1 MDKKINYKYLNF
13 LLILCIIYVVYLMN
27 GIWVTGLKKVFSIL
41 FPFFIS
47 FVIAYCLY
55 PILKFLVNKKIPKT
69 IGVFIIV
76 ISILLIFGLTFYFA
90 LPIFFNQLGNLLS
103 SLSKVLADLAV
114 KYSIDTTFANNFINN
129 YSIKIFK
136 IIGDF
141 ISNGSF
147 INVISVSINYITKFI
162 IVFIVTIYFLFD
174 MDKIKLKIKEYLI
187 KKNKKKYYIVSTL
200 NNEVHSYLKGLSI
213 FMLIQFFEYT
223 FLFFIIGHPNFLLIG
238 LLASI
243 TTIIPY
249 FGGLFTNI
257 MALIIASVVSPK
269 VFILSLI
276 VTIVFP
282 NIDGYIISPKIYG
295 KTNQLPTIL
304 SIFAVFAGG
313 ALFGFIGI
321 VIAVP
326 LTIIIMSLYKT
337 YKIDINRKILNIKGK
352 YNN

>member
-27 GIWVTGLKKVFSIL
+27 GIWVTGLRKVFSIL

-147 INVISVSINYITKFI
+147 IISAKPIRPLSQ
-162 IVFIVTIYFLFD
+162 
-174 MDKIKLKIKEYLI
+174 E
-187 KKNKKKYYIVSTL
+187 TL
-200 NNEVHSYLKGLSI
+200 
-213 FMLIQFFEYT
+213 
-223 FLFFIIGHPNFLLIG
+223 
-238 LLASI
+238 
-243 TTIIPY
+243 
-249 FGGLFTNI
+249 
-257 MALIIASVVSPK
+257 SPP
-269 VFILSLI
+269 S
-276 VTIVFP
+276 
-282 NIDGYIISPKIYG
+282 
-295 KTNQLPTIL
+295 
-304 SIFAVFAGG
+304 
-313 ALFGFIGI
+313 
-321 VIAVP
+321 
-326 LTIIIMSLYKT
+326 
-337 YKIDINRKILNIKGK
+337 
-352 YNN
+352 